1 MLYAFEMSEKKYS
14 YIPGVI
20 CHALPEI
27 SSEQWR
33 WHFRKL
39 FMILA
44 SAIILYAGSGCTE
57 TIELELES
65 VSRRLVVDG
74 MVMSDQKMHYVRLT
88 ESVSFFNDSASPPV
102 SGADV
107 FLSDGEQIERL
118 VESGELPGFYIS
130 SGEIEG
136 EPGKTYSLSI
146 SGVDIDDDGVEESYS
161 ARSYLPPVTAPDSIE
176 MVYDEGWEIWKVL
189 LYASD
194 NPETEDYYLFRVY
207 KNGSLMS
214 DNLSEFSI
222 VSDKFFDGGTADG
235 VWIQSIDAGSNNDLF
250 EPDDVITL
258 QMCGIT
264 EEYYRFVESVQR
276 ENRRRYP
283 LFSGPPANAKGN
295 VTNGALGFF
304 TAFSAK
310 YASYRF
316 TEDDLMQ

>member
-1 MLYAFEMSEKKYS
+1 MPDKKYS
-14 YIPGVI
+14 YIPVVI
-20 CHALPEI
+20 YPALPEV
-27 SSEQWR
+27 SSERRR

-39 FMILA
+39 FMLLA
-44 SAIILYAGSGCTE
+44 SAIVLCTGHGCTE

-74 MVMSDQKMHYVRLT
+74 MVMSGQSMHYVRLT
-88 ESVSFFNDSASPPV
+88 ESVSFFNDSSSPPV

-107 FLSDGEQIERL
+107 FLSDGAQIERL
-118 VESGELPGFYIS
+118 VESGEWPGFYVS
-130 SGEIEG
+130 SGKIIG
-136 EPGKTYSLSI
+136 KPGKSYSLSI
-146 SGVDIDDDGVEESYS
+146 SGVDIDDDGVEERYS
-161 ARSYLPPVTAPDSIE
+161 ASSYMPPVAAPDSIK
-176 MVYDEGWEIWKVL
+176 MVYHEGWEIWKIL
-189 LYASD
+189 LYARD

-207 KNGSLMS
+207 ENGILMS
-214 DNLSEFSI
+214 DNLSEFGI
-222 VSDKFFDGGTADG
+222 VSDKFFDGGIANG
-235 VWIQSIDAGSNNDLF
+235 VWIQSIDAENNADLF
-250 EPDDVITL
+250 EAGDVITL

-276 ENRRRYP
+276 ENRGRYP

-316 TEDDLMQ
+316 TEDDLVQ